1 MRHAVSSRTAPGS
14 AKPEAIESPKLVS
27 LRLRSGGAGSVWGK
41 SLEDNWRKDER
52 VALGCLFLHGV
63 LGFIGG
69 LVFGSLLL
77 AFDIG
82 QLRSLLLASTQWG
95 VAIALYFFCLGATFG
110 WVGMSAGVMRV
121 AMGDE

>member
-14 AKPEAIESPKLVS
+14 AKSEAIESPKLVP
-27 LRLRSGGAGSVWGK
+27 LRLRSGGAGPVLGK
-41 SLEDNWRKDER
+41 PRQSPEDNLRKDER
-52 VALGCLFLHGV
+52 AALGCLFLHGV

-82 QLRSLLLASTQWG
+82 QLRSLLLASTECG
-95 VAIALYFFCLGATFG
+95 VALALYFFCLGVTFG
-110 WVGMSAGVMRV
+110 WVGMSA
-121 AMGDE
+121 